1 MGTFV
6 TGRRWLRT
14 YRQEDVVMDW
24 NRIEGSWKEFKGK
37 AQSQWGQLTDDDLT
51 MIGGKRDELLGRLQA
66 RYGYSKDRARQEIDR
81 WLDDV
86 GESADSLAARAMG
99 AKTSAMEVAD
109 NFSSALHK
117 SIEKNP
123 VATLALTGA
132 LAFVL
137 GALWKS

>member
-1 MGTFV
+1 
-6 TGRRWLRT
+6 
-14 YRQEDVVMDW
+14 MDW
-24 NRIEGSWKEFKGK
+24 YRIEGSWKEFKGK

-51 MIGGKRDELLGRLQA
+51 MIGGKRDELFGKLQA

-81 WLDDV
+81 WLDDI

-99 AKTSAMEVAD
+99 AKNSAMEVAD
-109 NFSSALHK
+109 NFGSALHK
-117 SIEKNP
+117 SVEKNP

>member
-1 MGTFV
+1 
-6 TGRRWLRT
+6 
-14 YRQEDVVMDW
+14 MDW

-51 MIGGKRDELLGRLQA
+51 SIGGKRDELLGRLQA

-81 WLDDV
+81 WLDDI
-86 GESADSLAARAMG
+86 GETTDGLAARAMG

>member
-1 MGTFV
+1 
-6 TGRRWLRT
+6 
-14 YRQEDVVMDW
+14 MDW

-37 AQSQWGQLTDDDLT
+37 AQTQWGQLTDDDLT
-51 MIGGKRDELLGRLQA
+51 SIGGKRDELLGKLQA
-66 RYGYSKDRARQEIDR
+66 RYGYSKDRARQEVDR
-81 WLDDV
+81 WLDDI
-86 GESADSLAARAMG
+86 GNASDSIAARAMG
-99 AKTSAMEVAD
+99 AKDSAMEVAD

-117 SIEKNP
+117 SVEKNP

>member
-1 MGTFV
+1 MSA
-6 TGRRWLRT
+6 GRCIVVCP
-14 YRQEDVVMDW
+14 QENIIMDW

-37 AQSQWGQLTDDDLT
+37 ARSQWGQLTDDDLT

-66 RYGYSKDRARQEIDR
+66 RYGYSRDRARQEIDR
-81 WLDDV
+81 WLDDI
-86 GESADSLAARAMG
+86 GETSDGLTARAMG
-99 AKTSAMEVAD
+99 AKNSAMEVAD
-109 NFSSALHK
+109 NFSTALHK
-117 SIEKNP
+117 SVEKNP

>member
-1 MGTFV
+1 MSAERCLDV
-6 TGRRWLRT
+6 YLR
-14 YRQEDVVMDW
+14 ENVIMDW

-37 AQSQWGQLTDDDLT
+37 VQSQWGQLTDDDLT

-81 WLDDV
+81 WLDDI
-86 GESADSLAARAMG
+86 GESTDSLAARAMG
-99 AKTSAMEVAD
+99 AKNSAMEVAD
-109 NFSSALHK
+109 NFGTALHK
-117 SIEKNP
+117 SVEKNP